1 MFCLA
6 AVLLLVPSLAEVA
19 TCDADGSCDV
29 KRTKRDSGVVL
40 LQGVKKHGKTQGGE
54 LQLDEQCA
62 AEGED
67 PYDPQYSSAAKFPRD
82 CCAGT
87 RRCGPFYQA
96 SWGGW
101 SYECRADCS
110 RRTEPDDCGCVPPKG
125 WSSTRQ
131 RCSGSSSTSDQEAQ
145 ECRDRTSTTGVTES
159 TTSTEST
166 TTTSTEST
174 TTGPTTSFTG
184 GTGPTPTHLNIMSW
198 NVFFGNSRFNA
209 MSDMLKG
216 HEIDIANLQ
225 ETNNKL
231 NDIAEASGYTSIN
244 TWRQK
249 HDWCGYN
256 FHNSDWGHAWS
267 KELTVPGNRGVCG
280 AMIFKGNAKLCVWG
294 LHPIQQG
301 NNVKFAK
308 ESVRIAAEE
317 MKVCSETY
325 NAPSIFLGDFNTLD
339 WRGVR
344 RELNERTGW
353 EWDLAAKHDIDFIF
367 IQTGPLKVGE
377 VDSSEIVGDG
387 SCWPGFPP
395 HNGISRECGYADHS
409 PLWARIKL
417 DC

>member
-87 RRCGPFYQA
+87 RRCGPFYQV

-159 TTSTEST
+159 TTTEST

-209 MSDMLKG
+209 MSD
-216 HEIDIANLQ
+216 A
-225 ETNNKL
+225 
-231 NDIAEASGYTSIN
+231 
-244 TWRQK
+244 
-249 HDWCGYN
+249 
-256 FHNSDWGHAWS
+256 
-267 KELTVPGNRGVCG
+267 
-280 AMIFKGNAKLCVWG
+280 
-294 LHPIQQG
+294 
-301 NNVKFAK
+301 
-308 ESVRIAAEE
+308 
-317 MKVCSETY
+317 
-325 NAPSIFLGDFNTLD
+325 
-339 WRGVR
+339 
-344 RELNERTGW
+344 
-353 EWDLAAKHDIDFIF
+353 
-367 IQTGPLKVGE
+367 
-377 VDSSEIVGDG
+377 
-387 SCWPGFPP
+387 
-395 HNGISRECGYADHS
+395 
-409 PLWARIKL
+409 
-417 DC
+417 